1 MNWTEERLAE
11 ALDHIR
17 AIRESMAKMLLDMAE
32 MSVSIVQMQEGQEMV
47 DRMNARFDLPEF
59 PAPSICPT
67 MES

>member
-17 AIRESMAKMLLDMAE
+17 AIRESMAE
-32 MSVSIVQMQEGQEMV
+32 MRASIVRMQEMF
-47 DRMNARFDLPEF
+47 DRMNARADLPEF
-59 PAPSICPT
+59 PSPSICPT